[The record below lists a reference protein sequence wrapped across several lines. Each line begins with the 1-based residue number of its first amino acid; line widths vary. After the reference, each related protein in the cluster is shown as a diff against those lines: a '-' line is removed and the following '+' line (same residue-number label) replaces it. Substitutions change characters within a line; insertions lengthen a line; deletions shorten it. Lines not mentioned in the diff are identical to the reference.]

1 MLTEMVVVRKVLVTN
16 TEVRVM
22 GMRVGTIVAVTEMM
36 TVKRVL

>member
-16 TEVRVM
+16 TEVRVR
-22 GMRVGTIVAVTEMM
+22 GMRAGTIVAVTEMM